1 MNESHKISSS
11 YKYNKFGE
19 QLHQYVFITGKGT
32 SRSSETRHMT
42 ETQASEH
49 KKQLGI

>member
-11 YKYNKFGE
+11 NKYHKGE
-19 QLHQYVFITGKGT
+19 QLHEYVFITGKGAN
-32 SRSSETRHMT
+32 RASETRHMT
-42 ETQASEH
+42 ALQAAAH